1 MNEQLQKKAD
11 QIFQLTDENPEL
23 YARLA
28 SAATA
33 DELAAIC
40 REQGIELSG
49 AEAAKG
55 FDMLLE
61 VMAEGQSRVLSD
73 AELERVAAGASTKTG
88 GGGGSGNY

>member
-40 REQGIELSG
+40 REQGIALST
-49 AEAAKG
+49 E
-55 FDMLLE
+55 E
-61 VMAEGQSRVLSD
+61 Q
-73 AELERVAAGASTKTG
+73 AAGLQLIAT
-88 GGGGSGNY
+88 